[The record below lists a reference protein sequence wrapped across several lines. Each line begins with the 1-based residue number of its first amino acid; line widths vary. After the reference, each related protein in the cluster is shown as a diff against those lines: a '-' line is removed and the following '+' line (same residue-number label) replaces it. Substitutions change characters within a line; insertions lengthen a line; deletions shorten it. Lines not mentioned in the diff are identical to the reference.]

1 MVSARLRHLRISPRK
16 VRLVADLIRGLDVE
30 EAERQLTFLT
40 KRSAQPILKL
50 LNSAVANAGHN
61 ASLPKPGLYVA
72 SITVEPGPS
81 LKRWRPRA
89 MGRAAPILK
98 RTSHVTLFL
107 DQKSGIK
114 EVPVTQP
121 DRKAK
126 DETEKEI
133 RPTLPEKVSQPTEK
147 VEPEERPVPR
157 PRPTPP
163 QKPYS
168 TTSQS
173 KKKFFSRQT
182 FGNAKKHFR
191 RKSI

>member
-1 MVSARLRHLRISPRK
+1 MIIAKLRHLRISPRK
-16 VRLVADLIRGLDVE
+16 VRLVTNLVKGLDVE

-40 KRSAQPILKL
+40 KRAARPILSL
-50 LNSAVANAGHN
+50 LNSAVANAQHN
-61 ASLPKPGLYVA
+61 ANLPKPGLY
-72 SITVEPGPS
+72 ITNIVVEPGPS

-98 RTSHVTLFL
+98 RTSHVILFL

-114 EVPVTQP
+114 EVPAVQP
-121 DRKAK
+121 DKKIK
-126 DETEKEI
+126 DKTKEEI
-133 RPTLPEKVSQPTEK
+133 KPTLPEKISQPIEK
-147 VEPEERPVPR
+147 VEPEEKPVPR
-157 PRPTPP
+157 PKPTPP

-182 FGNAKKHFR
+182 FGNAKKYFR
-191 RKSI
+191 RKSM